1 VDKVQ
6 CFFLGVGISGSD
18 FAPEIIPSIKCLLK
32 KSAIRQIAAIATLDK
47 RGGHPLI
54 ATLSQEFN
62 AEILLFPVRVLA
74 AQRTRLANPQPWLY
88 ARIGCH
94 GVAEASALAAAGEQA
109 RLVIAKTICHKV
121 TFAVAG

>member
-1 VDKVQ
+1 VNKAQ
-6 CFFLGVGISGSD
+6 CFFLGVGISGTD
-18 FAPEIIPSIKCLLK
+18 FAPEIIFSIKCLLE
-32 KSAIRQIAAIATLDK
+32 KSSIRPIAAIATLDK
-47 RGGHPLI
+47 RRGHPLL

-74 AQRTRLANPQPWLY
+74 AQRPRLANPQPSLY

-94 GVAEASALAAAGEQA
+94 GVAEAASLAAAGEQA
-109 RLVIAKTICHKV
+109 KLVIPKTICHKV